1 MRSASGEAL
10 YAMRSWRRVMT
21 IGETLAKA
29 RRDAG
34 LTVTQVS
41 ERTRIREAII
51 GGIERDDYA
60 ACGGDFYARGHIRS
74 IARVVRADPV
84 PLIAEYDATVR
95 APEEI
100 TAAEA
105 LEPTMPIRAVDP
117 HRTNWTAILA
127 VVLLAAFGFLGYRLA
142 SSPGHQTAAPAAE
155 AGPVRHSTAHT
166 GQRGHAAAHPKP
178 TATHSPSVSPPTALT
193 PVSVVAFGPGGAGQ
207 GDNPQQAS
215 LATSG
220 NPATPWNT
228 DWYATPDFGNLQAGT
243 GLLLDMG
250 RPVTITSAQIT
261 LGSAPGADLQLRT
274 GNLPVLADLKTVATA
289 TNAGGVLQLRP
300 AGSAP
305 ARYLL
310 IWFTQLPPN
319 NSGSFQAFVSGV
331 SLTGH

>member
-1 MRSASGEAL
+1 
-10 YAMRSWRRVMT
+10 MT

-41 ERTRIREAII
+41 ERTRVRAAII
-51 GGIERDDYA
+51 RGIERDDYS

-74 IARVVRADPV
+74 IARVVGADPV

-95 APEEI
+95 APQEI

-105 LEPTMPIRAVDP
+105 LEPTMPIKAVGG
-117 HRTNWTAILA
+117 HRPNWTVILA
-127 VVLLAAFGFLGYRLA
+127 VAVLAAFGLLGYTLA
-142 SSPGHQTAAPAAE
+142 SSPGHQTASPAAE
-155 AGPVRHSTAHT
+155 AEPAA
-166 GQRGHAAAHPKP
+166 HAAAHPKHAAAHPKHAAAHPKHAAAHPRP
-178 TATHSPSVSPPTALT
+178 TPTPAATPTPSASPPTSLA

-207 GDNPQQAS
+207 GDNPQLAS

-228 DWYATPDFGNLQAGT
+228 DWYATPGFGNLQAGT

-261 LGSAPGADLQLRT
+261 LGSTPGADLQLRA
-274 GNLPVLADLKTVATA
+274 GNVPALADLKTVATA
-289 TNAGGVLQLRP
+289 TNAGGVLQLRLT
-300 AGSAP
+300 GSAS

-319 NSGSFQAFVSGV
+319 NSGSFQAFVSGI
-331 SLTGH
+331 SLKGP